1 MGDFDKK
8 GTSKPSVF
16 NGLEIPRV
24 YILFKEEGI
33 MKKQWLSI
41 VLVLCMVLCMA
52 PATALAAEGETGTL
66 KITVDLSGLYDGVD
80 AGGKTFSFEIL
91 RKYANYGHY
100 KNADITIKS
109 GETAGTVDVPVEA
122 GKYVVKQIS
131 HATIDGYDWENASH
145 QPGNTVESNE
155 QEVFAG
161 KTKSVTVHNFYK
173 IAVTK
178 EITELPIEIDGYALN
193 AKAGDIEAST
203 DQMRVD
209 IHKVTIKQRN
219 ASGGWDD
226 LASDATIQANTQYA
240 VEIFVNAKPEYTC
253 TGLTKDK
260 VTVNGKEASVFE
272 NPSTQSGGDM
282 RVFYELEVLE
292 VVKTV
297 ESIEIK
303 TPPAKTEYM
312 VGEDFDPTGMVVTAH
327 YTDGTTADLSRDKY
341 VIFYG
346 DKLALGR
353 ASVTIQYNDGSGGS
367 NIKTYQAITVK
378 PYVGPHTHTY
388 GGPWYADAKSHWHQ
402 CTDSACPDPSGS
414 TKDLAPHTFVW
425 KVDQAATATQ
435 TGLKHEECTVCSYKR
450 SENTEIPALRDYA
463 VTVTC
468 GTATVA
474 AGTPI
479 TRAMEGV
486 EVTVTA
492 QAPAG
497 THFVK
502 WVVKAGGITLANETS
517 ATTTFTMPGND
528 VKIEATYKDAPPSH
542 THSYGTEW
550 KYDGTNH
557 WHECECGDKVDV
569 AAHSVSEWIID
580 TAATETAEGTEH
592 KECTVCKKVLET
604 ATIPATGSSHTHSY
618 GTDWKYDDTNHWHEC
633 ECGDKADTAAHSFQW
648 VIDKAATK
656 EATGIK
662 HEECTVCGAKRSEN
676 TVIDKLPDSGNTG
689 NTGSGD
695 NNTDKPGKDDSTKS
709 PQTGD
714 SSNLIGWLAALFVSG
729 GVLTVLGV
737 SSKKRKESE
746 AE

>member
-1 MGDFDKK
+1 
-8 GTSKPSVF
+8 
-16 NGLEIPRV
+16 
-24 YILFKEEGI
+24 

-52 PATALAAEGETGTL
+52 PATALAAEDETGTL

-91 RKYANYGHY
+91 RKYATYGHY
-100 KNADITIKS
+100 KNADITIAS
-109 GETAGTVDVPVEA
+109 GKTEGTVDVPVEE

-145 QPGNTVESNE
+145 QPGTIAESTE

-193 AKAGDIEAST
+193 AKAGDIKAST

-209 IHKVTIKQRN
+209 IHKVTIKQCN

-240 VEIFVNAKPEYTC
+240 VEIFVNAKPEYTY

-272 NPSTQSGGDM
+272 NPSTQPGVDM
-282 RVFYELEVLE
+282 RVFHELEVLQA
-292 VVKTV
+292 VKTV
-297 ESIEIK
+297 ESIEIT

-312 VGEDFDPTGMVVTAH
+312 AGEDFDPTGMVVTAH

-346 DKLALGR
+346 DQLTQGQTD
-353 ASVTIQYNDGSGGS
+353 VTIQYNDGSGGS

-414 TKDLAPHTFVW
+414 TKDLASHTFVW
-425 KVDQAATATQ
+425 KVDKAATETQ

-450 SENTEIPALRDYA
+450 SENTVIDKLPA
-463 VTVTC
+463 
-468 GTATVA
+468 
-474 AGTPI
+474 
-479 TRAMEGV
+479 
-486 EVTVTA
+486 
-492 QAPAG
+492 
-497 THFVK
+497 TH
-502 WVVKAGGITLANETS
+502 S
-517 ATTTFTMPGND
+517 
-528 VKIEATYKDAPPSH
+528 
-542 THSYGTEW
+542 HSYGTEW
-550 KYDGTNH
+550 KYDDTNH
-557 WHECECGDKVDV
+557 WHECECGDKADI
-569 AAHSVSEWIID
+569 AAHSASEWIVD
-580 TAATETAEGTEH
+580 TAATETAEGAKHKECTVCKKVLGTATIPATHTHSYGTDWKYDDTNHWHECECGDKADVAAHSASEWIVDTAATETAEGAKH

-604 ATIPATGSSHTHSY
+604 ATIPATGSSHSHSY